1 MAGSV
6 IYNTTIY
13 IKNIIE
19 ANLLHVIPLHG
30 VVLQSVASVLFPSHS
45 FPPLRGTG
53 ALHSLVLTF
62 RPPPQLAVHCPT
74 VLHCPQPPSTT
85 EKNGNDLFSS
95 SKLVFKFKSQ
105 YKDIDVLRFH

>member
-6 IYNTTIY
+6 AKQYNNIYNP
-13 IKNIIE
+13 KNIID

-30 VVLQSVASVLFPSHS
+30 VVLQSVASVLPPSHS
-45 FPPLRGTG
+45 FPPLLGTG

-85 EKNGNDLFSS
+85 EKIEMIYFPALN
-95 SKLVFKFKSQ
+95 
-105 YKDIDVLRFH
+105 